1 MKRIFDI
8 FFSGTVLIVLAPLFF
23 IIAVI
28 IVFFQ
33 GGPILFK
40 QERLGLRHLN
50 FKIIKFCSM
59 TNKTNLM
66 GELLSDELRTTKLGR
81 FLRTTSLDELPG
93 FWNVFK
99 GEMSVVGPRPLPVK
113 YKNLYTPQQ
122 DKRHQIKPG
131 ITGWAQINGRNNL
144 SWNDKFLLD
153 IWYLENQSFLLDLKI
168 ILLTIYKVVLTK
180 DITPNNKKSVDE
192 FLGK

>member
-59 TNKTNLM
+59 TNKTNLT

>member
-59 TNKTNLM
+59 TNKTNLT

-81 FLRTTSLDELPG
+81 FLRTTSLD
-93 FWNVFK
+93 
-99 GEMSVVGPRPLPVK
+99 
-113 YKNLYTPQQ
+113 
-122 DKRHQIKPG
+122 
-131 ITGWAQINGRNNL
+131 
-144 SWNDKFLLD
+144 
-153 IWYLENQSFLLDLKI
+153 
-168 ILLTIYKVVLTK
+168 
-180 DITPNNKKSVDE
+180 
-192 FLGK
+192 

>member
-1 MKRIFDI
+1 
-8 FFSGTVLIVLAPLFF
+8 
-23 IIAVI
+23 
-28 IVFFQ
+28 
-33 GGPILFK
+33 
-40 QERLGLRHLN
+40 
-50 FKIIKFCSM
+50 
-59 TNKTNLM
+59 
-66 GELLSDELRTTKLGR
+66 
-81 FLRTTSLDELPG
+81 
-93 FWNVFK
+93 
-99 GEMSVVGPRPLPVK
+99 MSVVGPRPLPVK